1 MISNIKSCK
10 IAEEAINLATAKLI
24 DSLQIALNHNKKI
37 LLLLSGGSNL
47 KILDQISKE
56 LINNPN
62 ITSYVLDE
70 RFSKDPSLNNS
81 LQIKEKGVNIKL
93 TVPSDQESLLD
104 FASRFNDELKI
115 WLEQN
120 PEGEIIC
127 TLGMGPDG
135 HIAGISPMPDDQ
147 DRFEQTFSQN
157 QLVIGYTGNLSPAER
172 VTTSPN
178 FLSKINLFV
187 ALILGEAKR
196 PVFNDL
202 INKKTKE
209 NLHPAQ
215 LLHKFPGET
224 VVFTDL

>member
-10 IAEEAINLATAKLI
+10 TAQEAINLATAKLI
-24 DSLQIALNHNKKI
+24 DSLQIALNRNKKI

-81 LQIKEKGVNIKL
+81 LQIKEKGVDIKL

-120 PEGEIIC
+120 PDGEIIC

>member
-1 MISNIKSCK
+1 MISHIKSCK
-10 IAEEAINLATAKLI
+10 TAEEAIDLATSKLT
-24 DSLQIALNHNKKI
+24 DSLQTALDRNKKI

-47 KILDQISKE
+47 KIVDQISKE

-62 ITSYVLDE
+62 IASYVLDE

-81 LQIKEKGVNIKL
+81 LQIKEKGVNINL
-93 TVPSDQESLLD
+93 TFPGDQESLLD
-104 FASRFNDELKI
+104 FTNRFNDELKA
-115 WLEQN
+115 WLEKN

-147 DRFEQTFSQN
+147 DLFEQTFSQN
-157 QLVIGYTGNLSPAER
+157 QLVIGYTGDLSPAER

-196 PVFNDL
+196 PVFNDF
-202 INKKTKE
+202 ISKKTKA
-209 NLHPAQ
+209 NLHPVQ

>member
-1 MISNIKSCK
+1 MITEIKTCET
-10 IAEEAINLATAKLI
+10 AQQAIDLATSKLT
-24 DSLQIALNHNKKI
+24 SNLESALASQKKT

-56 LINNPN
+56 LLNNPK
-62 ITSYVLDE
+62 ITIYVLDE

-81 LQIKEKGVNIKL
+81 IQIKEKGVNINL
-93 TVPSDQESLLD
+93 TVPNDQESLIE
-104 FASRFNDELKI
+104 FANRFNVELET

-120 PEGEIIC
+120 PDGEIIC

-135 HIAGISPMPDDQ
+135 HIAGISPMPDNS
-147 DRFEQTFSQN
+147 DRFEQVFNQD
-157 QLVIGYTGNLSPAER
+157 QLVIGYIGNLSPAER

-178 FLSKINLFV
+178 FLSRINFFI

-196 PVFNDL
+196 PVFEDF
-202 INKKTKE
+202 INKRTKAH
-209 NLHPAQ
+209 LHPVQ
-215 LLHKFPGET
+215 LLHKFSGQT

>member
-10 IAEEAINLATAKLI
+10 TAEEAIDLATSKLT
-24 DSLQIALNHNKKI
+24 DSLQTALDRNKKI

-47 KILDQISKE
+47 KIVDQISKE

-62 ITSYVLDE
+62 IASYVLDE

-81 LQIKEKGVNIKL
+81 LQIKEKGVNINL
-93 TVPSDQESLLD
+93 TVPGDQESLLD
-104 FASRFNDELKI
+104 FTNRFNDELKA
-115 WLEQN
+115 WLEKN

-147 DRFEQTFSQN
+147 DLFEQTFSQN

>member
-1 MISNIKSCK
+1 MISDIKSCK
-10 IAEEAINLATAKLI
+10 LAEEAINLATAKLA
-24 DSLQIALNHNKKI
+24 DSLQIALARNKKI

-56 LINNPN
+56 LVNNPN
-62 ITSYVLDE
+62 IASYVLDE

-93 TVPSDQESLLD
+93 TVPGDQESLLD
-104 FASRFNDELKI
+104 FASRFNDELET

-120 PEGEIIC
+120 PGGEIIC

-157 QLVIGYTGNLSPAER
+157 QLVIGYTGNLAPAER
-172 VTTSPN
+172 VTTSPI
-178 FLSKINLFV
+178 FLAKVNLFV

-196 PVFNDL
+196 PVFNDF
-202 INKKTKE
+202 INKKTKA
-209 NLHPAQ
+209 NLYPVQ